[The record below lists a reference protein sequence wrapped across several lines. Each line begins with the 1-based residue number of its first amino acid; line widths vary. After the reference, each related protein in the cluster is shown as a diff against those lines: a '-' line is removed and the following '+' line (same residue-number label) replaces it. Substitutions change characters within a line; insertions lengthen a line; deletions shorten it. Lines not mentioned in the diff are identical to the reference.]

1 VIKFEQIAKRFIK
14 AGRNLTADPPPRNKI
29 LAIRSVSVVEE
40 GLRLEYFALKQAFHI
55 DVELSAEIVGKIKGT
70 PYSQLEPTLTA
81 IAIAFSPFLFKLS
94 DFRTVKVEVGSLD
107 AASAKFFSRFMQGGL
122 AEFRYLQGLNP
133 KRPITVTAA
142 SRNECAPTRL
152 QTEDRVLMLNGGGK
166 DTIVAGEL
174 LKLGGQPFSWV
185 TIRPNE
191 ARRSVVSLSGNSNSF
206 EIGYQLDP
214 KIEELKAYPWGHF
227 PHTSIVLAL
236 GLLIAQLTGAR
247 YVCAGNEHSANYGNL
262 IFRGYEVNHQY
273 TKSFE
278 YEKGFSDYVE
288 RCVTPD
294 IKVFSILRP
303 FHDLQ
308 LAKFFS
314 RLTKYHDS
322 FISCNRAITRNAWCK
337 DCAKCAFTALAL
349 YPFVGAEGI
358 ARIFGENVINRP
370 AIRRHIQDLVREG
383 VKPWECV
390 GTIDENRLALSMLL
404 QANPDLEFK
413 ELPRRSD
420 LVRDLHGFD
429 ASGCYQRLIRQT
441 SRDHGIPGDVK
452 VKLNHALEAL
462 GDPLIA

>member
-1 VIKFEQIAKRFIK
+1 VNKFEQIAKRLIK
-14 AGRNLTADPPPRNKI
+14 AGRNVAADPPPRNKI
-29 LAIRSVSVVEE
+29 LAIRSVSVVED
-40 GLRLEYFALKQAFHI
+40 GLRIEYFALKQIFHI
-55 DVELSAEIVGKIKGT
+55 DVELSAEIVEKIKGT

-314 RLTKYHDS
+314 RLTKYHES

-358 ARIFGENVINRP
+358 ARIFGEHVINRP
-370 AIRRHIQDLVREG
+370 AIRRHILELVSEG

-390 GTIDENRLALSMLL
+390 GTVKENRLALSMLL
-404 QANPDLEFK
+404 GLN
-413 ELPRRSD
+413 
-420 LVRDLHGFD
+420 
-429 ASGCYQRLIRQT
+429 RL
-441 SRDHGIPGDVK
+441 
-452 VKLNHALEAL
+452 
-462 GDPLIA
+462 LI